1 MWVSLVNST
10 DLFSCFNLLIMS
22 STRTAPRTTSNSK
35 TTSLNT
41 HHINGSTNSYDIND
55 STSTLNYPTGN
66 NSE

>member
-1 MWVSLVNST
+1 
-10 DLFSCFNLLIMS
+10 MS

-41 HHINGSTNSYDIND
+41 HHINGSSNSYDIND
-55 STSTLNYPTGN
+55 STSNLNYSTGN

>member
-1 MWVSLVNST
+1 MCVSLVNSI

-35 TTSLNT
+35 TTSLNA
-41 HHINGSTNSYDIND
+41 HHTNGSGNSYDISD
-55 STSTLNYPTGN
+55 SVSNLNYPTGN